1 MGGQDGSRSSIV
13 RPLRVAATI
22 SGVVALGGVRYAE
35 VVGLVE
41 PGDVVWESRESG
53 VREPSVKEV
62 VGNERE
68 ERGDNSKFSRVG
80 SVGLDGV

>member
-1 MGGQDGSRSSIV
+1 M
-13 RPLRVAATI
+13 AHCI
-22 SGVVALGGVRYAE
+22 SGVVASGGVRYAE

-62 VGNERE
+62 VGDERRE